1 MPGLCLEASFRR
13 INVDR
18 RILICKMKCLQP
30 LLHPEWSHLSFQD
43 VPERCFVTFSFQ
55 RQTRPH
61 QSWSRFSQDYF
72 HVLDPFFYLSKSICK
87 MGKQWDSSPG
97 RILIPESLGPRRQAW
112 GLAALAAGM
121 FCLQREGRGFCIISQ

>member
-1 MPGLCLEASFRR
+1 MPGLCLEASFRQM
-13 INVDR
+13 NADR

-72 HVLDPFFYLSKSICK
+72 HVLDPFFFTSVNPSVK
-87 MGKQWDSSPG
+87 WESSG
-97 RILIPESLGPRRQAW
+97 TAAQAESSFQR
-112 GLAALAAGM
+112 ALAPGDKLGVWQHWQQECSAS
-121 FCLQREGRGFCIISQ
+121 RGKAEVSA